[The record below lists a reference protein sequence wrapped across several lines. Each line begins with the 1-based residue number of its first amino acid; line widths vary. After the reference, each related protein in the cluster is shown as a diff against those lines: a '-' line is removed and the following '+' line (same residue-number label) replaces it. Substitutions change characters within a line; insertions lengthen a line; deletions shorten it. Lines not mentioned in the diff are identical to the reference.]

1 MKYQIG
7 DKIGRLTI
15 LEKET
20 RNINGK
26 NRFFCFCQCDCGNSL
41 WVRMDSIGL
50 EYRKTR
56 SCGCY
61 GRENSSILKSTHNQ
75 TKTITYKS
83 WFSMKQRCYNP
94 KNKSYKNYG
103 ARGIVVCDRWIH
115 SFENFLNDMGER
127 PSLSFSLDRID
138 SNGMYEPS
146 NCKWSTMEEQQNNK
160 RNSVKIKINNKEYSI
175 KELASIYN
183 IKESRIWSWRQRGKS
198 IEDML
203 NKINN

>member
-1 MKYQIG
+1 
-7 DKIGRLTI
+7 
-15 LEKET
+15 
-20 RNINGK
+20 
-26 NRFFCFCQCDCGNSL
+26 
-41 WVRMDSIGL
+41 MDSIGL

-61 GRENSSILKSTHNQ
+61 GRENSSILKSTHNK

-94 KNKSYKNYG
+94 NNKSYKNYG
-103 ARGIVVCDRWIH
+103 ARGIIVCDRWLH

-175 KELASIYN
+175 KELAYIYN

-198 IEDML
+198 INDML